1 MLGQASLGL
10 HLQDGTQ
17 TGLTASEDHFWKVPE
32 GPEVGRKELA
42 QPLAMTKGCVS
53 DAPFPNPASLKLH
66 TAGRWAGTSED
77 MDAER
82 GVSSKV
88 LKLQL
93 RLTALI
99 KAIQG
104 TVLPV
109 LWLRRQA
116 SNAESMGSVP
126 GGGNKIP
133 YATLQ

>member
-1 MLGQASLGL
+1 
-10 HLQDGTQ
+10 
-17 TGLTASEDHFWKVPE
+17 
-32 GPEVGRKELA
+32 
-42 QPLAMTKGCVS
+42 
-53 DAPFPNPASLKLH
+53 
-66 TAGRWAGTSED
+66 
-77 MDAER
+77 MDAEP

-104 TVLPV
+104 TVLPA